1 MSSRVP
7 SLLSGKLQCAQAL
20 LILCTD
26 NREEHPGSA
35 QVYCRRRCCIRHTE
49 IYHRGNGEDQQ
60 PLHVLISVNHGFS
73 VAHTRITALQPRNIL
88 ARHLL
93 IHVLLTSSW
102 MNSVER
108 NLSHSVFYQ

>member
-1 MSSRVP
+1 MSFRVA
-7 SLLSGKLQCAQAL
+7 SLLSGKPQCAQAL

-26 NREEHPGSA
+26 NSREHPDSA
-35 QVYCRRRCCIRHTE
+35 QVYCERRCRITRTE
-49 IYHRGNGEDQQ
+49 TCHRGDGEDHQ
-60 PLHVLISVNHGFS
+60 PLHVFISVNHGFT
-73 VAHTRITALQPRNIL
+73 VLPPKDIL

-102 MNSVER
+102 TNSFER

>member
-7 SLLSGKLQCAQAL
+7 SLPSAKPQCAQAL

-26 NREEHPGSA
+26 TSGEHPDSA
-35 QVYCRRRCCIRHTE
+35 QVCCERRCHIRHTG
-49 IYHRGNGEDQQ
+49 ICPRGDGEDHQ

-73 VAHTRITALQPRNIL
+73 VAHTRTAALQPRNIL

-108 NLSHSVFYQ
+108 NLSLSVFYQ